1 MDATNAAAGAAAS
14 ICNPATV
21 TREWIVICCVAIS
34 FVLARLSI
42 DLIQTASQSTRK
54 HFRESHHAAGQ
65 EMTTPLKKDEEEK
78 GGETETEPIKANYG
92 SIGEDDGENSADNST
107 SSDEKA
113 VEETIKL
120 LSSSHE
126 NKAEAPAF
134 QLCQGF
140 NTTIKNKT
148 ALLSLR
154 FQCLLVVI
162 LLVVAMSKD
171 AGVFASCVLS
181 KGTVWTS
188 ITIVI
193 FGAILTYRDSERER
207 FGYVTKF
214 FYLATVLTIAIPMT
228 ACYFKNRSSTFS
240 GDEVVVNI
248 MGLYMLLAIGESFFI
263 PTGGSDAPRISE
275 DGSIVKTKSNEGKL
289 STIAITRLLKPYVWP
304 DKTADS
310 AVTNRI
316 RACMTWVCVIF
327 SKGCNLSAPILLG
340 KASTALAHQQYTE
353 CIYHAIAYAMV
364 QFFGSLFREGQSLVY
379 LKVAQAAFVQLS
391 EQTFVHLHRLS
402 LDWHLRKKLGEVM
415 RSMDRGIAAC
425 DTLMKY
431 LFLWLV
437 PALVECLI
445 VCIMFAT
452 YYSYAPLA
460 VVVFYSVWI
469 YIVWTI
475 IVTLQRKKFRK
486 AVVRSDNEW
495 HDRATDSLINFET
508 VKYFTAE
515 EYERQ
520 RFGDSITKYQE
531 GTVNVQASLSFLNIT
546 QKLILQICLALAL
559 SLATIGIRQRIDC
572 CVEHGCESGV
582 SECCRAIDM
591 NTCPG
596 MEVGDF
602 VAVFTYTIQLFQPLN
617 FLGTVYN
624 AVVMAIVDLTN
635 LSQLLAQNP
644 DVHETPDAMI
654 LPQSNEEDEDIA
666 VEFDNVHFHYPTQ
679 SASKGLKGVSFK
691 MRRGTTTAIVGPT
704 GAGKTTISR
713 LFFRFYDVLQGAVKV
728 NGKDVRMVTQQSL
741 RGSIGVVPQ
750 SASMFNDTIRE
761 NIRYGRR
768 DATQEELEQAVRDAQ
783 LLDFIEGMDD
793 GWDSIVG
800 DRGLKLSGGEK
811 QRAAIAR
818 CLLKDPP
825 FVLLDEAT
833 SALDTL
839 TESSVQEA
847 LDRLGSQR
855 TVLVIAHR
863 LGTIRNADNIIV
875 LKDGM
880 VAESGTHD
888 ELLQLNGIYAD
899 MWNKQLHSAS
909 SSDSQ
914 DDLSEENQD

>member
-1 MDATNAAAGAAAS
+1 MVEASATDIES
-14 ICNPATV
+14 MCTPATLTHGWV
-21 TREWIVICCVAIS
+21 VICCVSIS
-34 FVLARLSI
+34 FVLLRLSI
-42 DLIQTASQSTRK
+42 EVIQTASQKTRK
-54 HFRESHHAAGQ
+54 HFRESHHA
-65 EMTTPLKKDEEEK
+65 TTEEK
-78 GGETETEPIKANYG
+78 AAPAKNEKSDDTKGKNSYG
-92 SIGEDDGENSADNST
+92 SIQDDDNKSGGEEKKVT
-107 SSDEKA
+107 IDESIQETA
-113 VEETIKL
+113 RLLSPSQETI
-120 LSSSHE
+120 SSTTQVF
-126 NKAEAPAF
+126 P
-134 QLCQGF
+134 GF
-140 NTTIKNKT
+140 HARINNHPSI
-148 ALLSLR
+148 LSLR
-154 FQCLLVVI
+154 FQV
-162 LLVVAMSKD
+162 LLVVALLVVSMLKNI
-171 AGVFASCVLS
+171 GASCVLS
-181 KGTVWTS
+181 KGLVWSCITV
-188 ITIVI
+188 IL
-193 FGAILTYRDSERER
+193 FGAIFTYRDADRER
-207 FGYVTKF
+207 FGYMSRF
-214 FYLATVLTIAIPMT
+214 LYLATALTLTIPMT
-228 ACYFKNRSSTFS
+228 TYYFKNRKSTFT
-240 GDEVVVNI
+240 GDEVIVNI
-248 MGLYMLLAIGESFFI
+248 MCLYVLLAVGESFFV
-263 PTGGSDAPRISE
+263 PMKVGRSSSGDVP
-275 DGSIVKTKSNEGKL
+275 KEGKL
-289 STIAITRLLKPYVWP
+289 STFAIATLLKPYVWP

-310 AVTNRI
+310 AFTNRI
-316 RACMTWVCVIF
+316 RALMTWVCVIL
-327 SKGCNLSAPILLG
+327 SKACNLSAPILLG
-340 KASTALAHQQYTE
+340 KASTALAHQQYTN
-353 CIYHAIAYAMV
+353 CIYYACAYASV

-379 LKVAQAAFVQLS
+379 LRVAQAAFVQLS
-391 EQTFVHLHRLS
+391 ETTFVHLHKLS

-437 PALVECLI
+437 PAIAECLI

-520 RFGDSITKYQE
+520 RFGDSIFKYQE
-531 GTVNVQASLSFLNIT
+531 GSVNVQASLSFLNIT
-546 QKLILQICLALAL
+546 QKLILQICMAL
-559 SLATIGIRQRIDC
+559 SLGLATEGIRQRIDC
-572 CVEHGCESGV
+572 CVALGCDSGV
-582 SECCRAIDM
+582 SECCQAIDKD
-591 NTCPG
+591 TCPG

-602 VAVFTYTIQLFQPLN
+602 VAVFTYTVQLFQPLN

-624 AVVMAIVDLTN
+624 AIVMAIVDLTN
-635 LSQLLAQNP
+635 LSQLLVQNP
-644 DVHETPDAMI
+644 DIQDTPDAMI
-654 LPQSNEEDEDIA
+654 LPQTNEEDEDIA
-666 VEFDNVHFHYPTQ
+666 VEFDNVYFHYPTQ
-679 SASKGLKGVSFK
+679 PASKGLKGVSFK
-691 MRRGTTTAIVGPT
+691 MRRGTTTAIVGST

-713 LFFRFYDVLQGAVKV
+713 LFFRFYDVMGGAVKV
-728 NGKDVRMVTQQSL
+728 NGKDVRMVTQKSL

-750 SASMFNDTIRE
+750 AASMFNDTIRE

-768 DATQEELEQAVRDAQ
+768 NATQEELEQAVRDAQ
-783 LLDFIEGMDD
+783 LLDFIESMDL
-793 GWDSIVG
+793 GWDTIVG

-825 FVLLDEAT
+825 LVLLDEAT

-880 VAESGTHD
+880 VAEEGTHD
-888 ELLQLNGIYAD
+888 ELLENDGMYAE
-899 MWNKQLHSAS
+899 MWNKQVHSTSTSAS
-909 SSDSQ
+909 QMDLLEVDDS
-914 DDLSEENQD
+914 EN

>member
-1 MDATNAAAGAAAS
+1 MDAINAAADAAAS
-14 ICNPATV
+14 ICTPATV
-21 TREWIVICCVAIS
+21 THGWIVIFCVAIS

-65 EMTTPLKKDEEEK
+65 EMTTPVKKDEEKK
-78 GGETETEPIKANYG
+78 GGETEPTKANYG
-92 SIGEDDGENSADNST
+92 SIEENDGEKSADNST
-107 SSDEKA
+107 SSDEK
-113 VEETIKL
+113 EQETIKL
-120 LSSSHE
+120 LSSSQE
-126 NKAEAPAF
+126 SKSEAPAF
-134 QLCQGF
+134 QVSQGF
-140 NTTIKNKT
+140 NTTIKNKI

-171 AGVFASCVLS
+171 SGVLGSCVLS
-181 KGTVWTS
+181 KGIVWTS
-188 ITIVI
+188 ITIVS

-207 FGYVTKF
+207 FGYITRF
-214 FYLATVLTIAIPMT
+214 FYLATVLTIDIPMT

-240 GDEVVVNI
+240 GDEIVVNI
-248 MGLYMLLAIGESFFI
+248 MGLYVLLAIGEAFFI

-275 DGSIVKTKSNEGKL
+275 DGSKL
-289 STIAITRLLKPYVWP
+289 STFAITRLLKPYVWP

-327 SKGCNLSAPILLG
+327 SKGCNLTAPILLG

-353 CIYHAIAYAMV
+353 CIYYAVAYASV

-379 LKVAQAAFVQLS
+379 LKVAQAAFIQLS
-391 EQTFVHLHRLS
+391 EQVFVHLHRLS

-452 YYSYAPLA
+452 YYNYAPLA

-520 RFGDSITKYQE
+520 RFGDSITKYQK

-546 QKLILQICLALAL
+546 QKLILQICLALSL

-572 CVEHGCESGV
+572 CVEHGCDSGV

-602 VAVFTYTIQLFQPLN
+602 VAIFTYTIQLFQPLN

-644 DVHETPDAMI
+644 DVLETPDAII

-679 SASKGLKGVSFK
+679 SPSKGLKGVSFK

-728 NGKDVRMVTQQSL
+728 NGKDVRIVTQQSL

-750 SASMFNDTIRE
+750 SAVMFNDTIRE

-768 DATQEELEQAVRDAQ
+768 DATQEELEQAARDAQ

-793 GWDSIVG
+793 GWDSVVG

-875 LKDGM
+875 LKDGT
-880 VAESGTHD
+880 VAESGAHN
-888 ELLQLNGIYAD
+888 ELLELNGIYAE

-909 SSDSQ
+909 TSDSQ
-914 DDLSEENQD
+914 ENSLEENEA